1 MWYCGVESLQQFS
14 VIMPWDLWSV
24 QDNAPVNSEEG
35 KSYGERVK
43 LEMDEDKL
51 RSFLQHSTRT
61 GLSLNSRCMLLWIN
75 VASFCVSLLTRDRE
89 MLSGI
94 LSNTVPME
102 GYCVSQLRHIWM
114 FMRNNMQLTDE
125 ELSYLVMMCMRRY
138 LQVCGNIWLMK
149 CKYLFHVLLK
159 YHRLGLHSQTKWVG
173 PLQVQKGLQ
182 SMSSVGTVMS
192 LCLALRNLEQRY
204 AYVHRCVAQE

>member
-1 MWYCGVESLQQFS
+1 
-14 VIMPWDLWSV
+14 
-24 QDNAPVNSEEG
+24 
-35 KSYGERVK
+35 
-43 LEMDEDKL
+43 MDEDKL
-51 RSFLQHSTRT
+51 RSFLQHSTRR

-75 VASFCVSLLTRDRE
+75 IASFCVSLLTRDRE
-89 MLSGI
+89 TLSGI

-102 GYCVSQLRHIWM
+102 EYCVSQLRHIWK

-125 ELSYLVMMCMRRY
+125 ELSYLVMMCMRRN
-138 LQVCGNIWLMK
+138 LQVCGITWLMK

-159 YHRLGLHSQTKWVG
+159 YHRLGWHSQTKWVG

-192 LCLALRNLEQRY
+192 LCHPLRNLDQRY
-204 AYVHRCVAQE
+204 VCVHRYVTHE